1 MRCPLKMPLDK
12 KEKNHRIIEFK
23 FIVDKVYLE
32 HLPKGEKYNYL
43 VKQRERVDYHFF
55 VFNFNI

>member
-1 MRCPLKMPLDK
+1 MPLDK